1 MMMMRSVVIAVVI
14 AVVTAVWTV
23 SGTVV
28 SALCAL
34 SSTVLVTVTE
44 PGVHVH
50 VRPMNLRGLP
60 LTPVYSTSPEN
71 VIGLLINYLT
81 T

>member
-1 MMMMRSVVIAVVI
+1 MMMMRSVVI

-34 SSTVLVTVTE
+34 SSTVLVTIRE
-44 PGVHVH
+44 PVVH
-50 VRPMNLRGLP
+50 VRPVNLRDLR

-71 VIGLLINYLT
+71 VIRLLINYLT